1 MSRFSGGPI
10 IHPTN
15 DIMTA
20 LLGAAVVAQIIALLV
35 MFFRAKSLGML

>member
-15 DIMTA
+15 DVLTA
-20 LLGAAVVAQIIALLV
+20 LLGAAVVAQIIALVV
-35 MFFRAKSLGML
+35 MFVRAKTLGMI